1 MIILDQDLKRQVEAE
16 LRWDP
21 CLNESDIG
29 VSVKNATVTLSG
41 FVHSYSDKHDAE
53 VAAKRIAGVAGV
65 ANDIEVRLPTS
76 DQRPDPEIARDVVAG
91 IQSQLFGTEQTIKPV
106 VSNGGV
112 VLEGEV
118 DWHYQRER
126 AENMARCVR
135 GVRTVTN
142 RIKLRSRPAV
152 AEIKGRIEEALKRSA
167 VLEAR
172 AITVESHDGD
182 VVLKGQV
189 HSWAERQ
196 EADRAAWA
204 AAGVKKVDNRL
215 SVTH

>member
-1 MIILDQDLKRQVEAE
+1 MVISDQDLKRQVEAE
-16 LRWDP
+16 LHWDP
-21 CLNESDIG
+21 CFNESDIG
-29 VSVKNATVTLSG
+29 VSVRGAIVTLSG
-41 FVHSYSDKHDAE
+41 FVHGYSDKHDAE
-53 VAAKRIAGVAGV
+53 EAAKRIVGVAGV
-65 ANDIEVRLPTS
+65 ANDIEVRLPSS

-91 IQSQLFGTEQTIKPV
+91 IHSQLPAAQQTIKPV
-106 VSNGGV
+106 VSNGRV

-126 AENMARCVR
+126 AEKMARCVR

-142 RIKLRSRPAV
+142 QIKLRSRPAV
-152 AEIKGRIEEALKRSA
+152 AEIKGRIEEALKRNA

-172 AITVESHDGD
+172 AITVESHDGE

-189 HSWAERQ
+189 RSWAERQ